1 HSGHTEYLVHLIT
14 NNPSFDRNYIV
25 VYKRYSQF
33 FTLHKK
39 LKLHIPALPAFPPK
53 ILFSSFRTNIVENRR
68 EKLQQYIR
76 YVCEF
81 VVRNGFENEKFGRYL
96 VEFFK

>member
-1 HSGHTEYLVHLIT
+1 MEKHKILEISIPSAIRHSGHTEYLVHLIT

-39 LKLHIPALPAFPPK
+39 LKLH
-53 ILFSSFRTNIVENRR
+53 
-68 EKLQQYIR
+68 
-76 YVCEF
+76 
-81 VVRNGFENEKFGRYL
+81 
-96 VEFFK
+96 